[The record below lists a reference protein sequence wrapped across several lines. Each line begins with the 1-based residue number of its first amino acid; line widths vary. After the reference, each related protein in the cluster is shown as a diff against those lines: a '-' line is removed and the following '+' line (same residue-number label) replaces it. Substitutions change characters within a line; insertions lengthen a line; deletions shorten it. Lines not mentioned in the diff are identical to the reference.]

1 MIASHVTQALRAIHF
16 KIIKEG
22 NGGAMSERKPM
33 NRVSKTGGKD
43 GRDGTVKPQK
53 GTLLP
58 YLTGSFPPA
67 INGVARPK

>member
-1 MIASHVTQALRAIHF
+1 
-16 KIIKEG
+16 
-22 NGGAMSERKPM
+22 MSERKSM
-33 NRVSKTGGKD
+33 NTVSKTGGKD

-53 GTLLP
+53 GTSLP